1 MKEKKTPLCVLVT
14 LISWNRIFGIIF
26 VMININQD
34 EKWRMKSMQ
43 ENEAIQIKAWI
54 ESEVKIRGLICTS
67 HQLQSSLYIVINE
80 ILFHC
85 NNVIEAV
92 WRHQWYDVI
101 RVTTFYWLI

>member
-1 MKEKKTPLCVLVT
+1 
-14 LISWNRIFGIIF
+14 
-26 VMININQD
+26 
-34 EKWRMKSMQ
+34 MKSMQ
-43 ENEAIQIKAWI
+43 ENEAIKIKAWI

-92 WRHQWYDVI
+92 WRHQWWRHTRNYILLANLVKLQDYEWKQKYLPYLESNVFLFCVI
-101 RVTTFYWLI
+101 TL